1 MNANEREWG
10 YRQANCP
17 DPAFKFKELNPAV
30 KLKASVWLCPNS
42 RPLAF
47 NGG

>member
-1 MNANEREWG
+1 MNANYRQGG

-17 DPAFKFKELNPAV
+17 DPAFEFKELNPV
-30 KLKASVWLCPNS
+30 VQLKASVWLCPNS

-47 NGG
+47 IGG